1 MGYRS
6 DVAYIFYVA
15 DAGNYPALKL
25 WFDENYPHKEAV
37 DEWGAEVKYEEK
49 DGVFV
54 TYNSVKWY
62 GDYEHVQAVKAA
74 VRNFD
79 VAFNTEDQDY
89 VACWECVEVG
99 QELNDIIK
107 DGSTYNNYR
116 LDVRREIYID

>member
-6 DVAYIFYVA
+6 DVAYIFYVT

-37 DEWGAEVKYEEK
+37 DEWGAEIEYKEK

-54 TYNSVKWY
+54 TYNDVKWY
-62 GDYEHVQAVKAA
+62 PSYEHIQAVKA
-74 VRNFD
+74 VVSNFEA
-79 VAFNTEDQDY
+79 AFDTEVEHC

-99 QELNDIIK
+99 EELNDIIS
-107 DGSTYNNYR
+107 DGSTYNNSR
-116 LDVRREIYID
+116 LNVRREIYIC